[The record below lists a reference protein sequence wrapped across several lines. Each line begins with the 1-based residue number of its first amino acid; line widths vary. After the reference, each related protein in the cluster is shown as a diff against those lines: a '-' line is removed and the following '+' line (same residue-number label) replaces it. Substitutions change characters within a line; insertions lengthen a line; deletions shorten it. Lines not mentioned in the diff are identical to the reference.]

1 MFVFCKKIYSNK
13 KKMMYVK
20 WLIIKKI
27 SLLYFVKNELKYIKM
42 YLLKLYNVN
51 INKENLYE

>member
-1 MFVFCKKIYSNK
+1 
-13 KKMMYVK
+13 MYVK

-51 INKENLYE
+51 INKENLNE

>member
-1 MFVFCKKIYSNK
+1 
-13 KKMMYVK
+13 MYVK

-27 SLLYFVKNELKYIKM
+27 SLLYFVKIELKYIKM

>member
-1 MFVFCKKIYSNK
+1 
-13 KKMMYVK
+13 MMYVK

-27 SLLYFVKNELKYIKM
+27 SLLYFVKIELKYIKM